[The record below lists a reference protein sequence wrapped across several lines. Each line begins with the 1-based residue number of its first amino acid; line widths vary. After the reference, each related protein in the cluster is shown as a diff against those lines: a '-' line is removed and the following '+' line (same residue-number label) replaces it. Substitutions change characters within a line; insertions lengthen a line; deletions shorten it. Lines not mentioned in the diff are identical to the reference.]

1 MSSNDDFCFHYD
13 YAGRYVIGSDD
24 NLTYGNGVINKNIVH
39 AFLPRQNN
47 GIQVYGTGYRS
58 FMAIQSLKTVVVPNS
73 YKYVDHDSFQGC
85 LSLESVVFEDGI
97 DLEMIGYWLLVNAN
111 ITTFT
116 FPASVKKI
124 HLSSIF
130 SGCKKLKSIYYR
142 GMMKIN
148 EESEAFRDVPD
159 DMKIYVRRDYP
170 YSEFGGRKVTKI
182 LDFPKHI
189 SCKRNA
195 HVCTLFYMTQ
205 ILIYT
210 YS

>member
-24 NLTYGNGVINKNIVH
+24 NLTQGNGVINKNIVH

-58 FMAIQSLKTVVVPNS
+58 LMAIQSLKTVVVPNT
-73 YKYVDHDSFQGC
+73 YKYIDHDSFQEC
-85 LSLESVVFEDGI
+85 NSLESVVFEDGI
-97 DLEMIGYWLLVNAN
+97 DLEMIGHWLLVNTN

-116 FPASVKKI
+116 FPASVK
-124 HLSSIF
+124 SIYLPSTF
-130 SGCKKLKSIYYR
+130 RGCKNLKSIYYR

-148 EESEAFRDVPD
+148 DGINAFKDVSD

-170 YSEFGGRKVTKI
+170 YSEISGRKVTKI
-182 LDFPKHI
+182 LTPPKRI
-189 SCKRNA
+189 SCNMRKQSNS
-195 HVCTLFYMTQ
+195 
-205 ILIYT
+205 LIYFIQLILV
-210 YS
+210 SA